1 MVIMMIITTIIIV
14 TIVIT
19 ITIIMMMMT
28 MIIMITK
35 THFLALDELGTCR
48 TCAWQY
54 FRYAYT
60 AKHRSDDQLLYTCL
74 TSRGVTARTSN
85 AQVCMT
91 STSAS

>member
-1 MVIMMIITTIIIV
+1 MIVIIITV
-14 TIVIT
+14 
-19 ITIIMMMMT
+19 
-28 MIIMITK
+28 IIMIT
-35 THFLALDELGTCR
+35 TITMIIICFSAHDELGACR